1 MKISKWIFALGYMI
15 VFISC
20 KKNIDGM
27 GVSEPPDLSG
37 KWVFTVLENNTTATD
52 EYLENGH
59 IITDVTFYSYTSGPT
74 MGTVTISGDSIVGT
88 GLGYQYNMFERIT
101 EYTDNVFSN
110 ADSIVIPLVDTAA
123 NSLIKFE
130 FIGKDSIH
138 YIYGTLTG
146 SNGSGTSLT
155 TGAKISLN
163 GDILTLSSDIYF
175 QDSQTDS
182 GLTGL
187 SGNVVTTLKRY

>member
-1 MKISKWIFALGYMI
+1 MKISKLIFALGYMI

-20 KKNIDGM
+20 KKNNEGM
-27 GVSEPPDLSG
+27 GVPESPDLSG
-37 KWVFTVLENNTTATD
+37 KWVFTELENNTTSTS

-59 IITDVTFYSYTSGPT
+59 NITDVIFSSYTSGPT

-88 GLGYQYNMFERIT
+88 GLGYQYNMFQRVT
-101 EYTDNVFSN
+101 EYTDNVFSF
-110 ADSIVIPLVDTAA
+110 ADSLVIPLVDTAA

-155 TGAKISLN
+155 TGAKISLA
-163 GDILTLSSDIYF
+163 GDILTLTSDIYF

-182 GLTGL
+182 GLVGL
-187 SGNVVTTLKRY
+187 SGSVVTTLKRY